1 MWLQS
6 LYPSFFLLPSSFLLL
21 LSRLLSDAAYPP
33 DEISFWISIAVG
45 VISGLR
51 FLILPHSTPILS
63 TETVL
68 TLPRLPCELHLLLS
82 TSCLPP
88 EPIPPLAARQN
99 VARTAPPPPSLDPR
113 MGRSYS
119 SRKLLECHAPRRN
132 RRYLTRKTYWY
143 LCVVCVS
150 PSR

>member
-6 LYPSFFLLPSSFLLL
+6 HYPSFFLLPSSFLLL

-99 VARTAPPPPSLDPR
+99 VARTAPSPPLPRPEDGTFLFVSKIVGMPRAPEEPSVP
-113 MGRSYS
+113 
-119 SRKLLECHAPRRN
+119 HAEN
-132 RRYLTRKTYWY
+132 VL
-143 LCVVCVS
+143 VSVCS
-150 PSR
+150 MCIPI